1 MGYIMTEDYLKIGV
15 ISSTHG
21 VHGEVKVFPTTDDMN
36 RFKKL
41 KNLFLLKRDGQ
52 YLPLEIRSVKF
63 FKNQVILGFKDIL
76 SLNDVEIY
84 KCCELY
90 VDRQNAVKLNKDEYF
105 IADIIDSEVVSDDGQ
120 YHGVLNDVYQTGA
133 NDVYEILLDDG
144 QTVLIP
150 AIHDCILNVD
160 PKTKKIVFHMMDGL
174 I

>member
-1 MGYIMTEDYLKIGV
+1 MSEDYLKVGV

-41 KNLFLLKRDGQ
+41 KSLYLLKRDGQ
-52 YLPLEIRSVKF
+52 YMPLEIRSVKF

-76 SLNDVEIY
+76 TLNDVEVY
-84 KCCELY
+84 KGCELY
-90 VDRQNAVKLNKDEYF
+90 VDREHAVRLNKDEYF
-105 IADIIDSEVVSDDGQ
+105 IADIMESEMVSDDGK
-120 YHGVLNDVYQTGA
+120 YHGILNDVLSTGA

-144 QTVLIP
+144 NTVLLP
-150 AIHDCILNVD
+150 AIHECIIDVD
-160 PKTKKIVFHMMDGL
+160 PNAKRIVFHMMDGL